1 MATAANRPKTR
12 PRRTTDEDYA
22 LRRIKCLIYG
32 PAGQGKTHFLG
43 TASMDERT
51 APILILDFEGG
62 VLSTLEGLPGY
73 KETWDYMQI
82 RSWADYNKAF
92 ERLDKNEEGFRCVA
106 VDSISETHK
115 FALYNI
121 IEKEEDRRKNPDLIE
136 QGDYGTA
143 SVQINRLVRSFRDLP
158 MHVFFTA
165 HAKDET
171 DPREGLVKKPMMAGR
186 VAEEVPG
193 MMEVVGY
200 LAWTEDEE
208 GEMKRTL
215 LLQNWPKV
223 RVKVRTPWGK
233 EAPDEIY
240 DPTVTTLLDTLFYEE

>member
-1 MATAANRPKTR
+1 MV
-12 PRRTTDEDYA
+12 
-22 LRRIKCLIYG
+22 YG
-32 PAGQGKTHFLG
+32 PAGQGKTYFLG
-43 TASMDERT
+43 TASFDPRT
-51 APILILDFEGG
+51 TPILILDFEGG
-62 VLSTLEGLPGY
+62 VLSTLEGLPGEN
-73 KETWDYMQI
+73 ETWFHMQI
-82 RSWADYNKAF
+82 RSWQDYNKAF
-92 ERLDKNEEGFRCVA
+92 DRLDKNEEGFKAVA
-106 VDSISETHK
+106 IDSMSETHK
-115 FALYNI
+115 FALFNI
-121 IEKEEDRRKNPDLIE
+121 IEKEEDRRKNPDLVE

-158 MHVFFTA
+158 MHVFMTA

-208 GEMKRTL
+208 GAMRRTL

-233 EAPDEIY
+233 TAPDEIY
-240 DPTVTTLLDTLFYEE
+240 DPTVTTLLDTLYYEE

>member
-1 MATAANRPKTR
+1 M
-12 PRRTTDEDYA
+12 
-22 LRRIKCLIYG
+22 
-32 PAGQGKTHFLG
+32 
-43 TASMDERT
+43 
-51 APILILDFEGG
+51 LILDFEGG
-62 VLSTLEGLPGY
+62 VLTTLEGMPGRG
-73 KETWDYMQI
+73 ETWDVVQV
-82 RSWADYNKAF
+82 RSWDDYNVQF
-92 ERLDKNEEGFRCVA
+92 DRLYKNEEGWKCVA
-106 VDSISETHK
+106 VDSLSETHK

-121 IEKEEDRRKNPDLIE
+121 LEKEEDRRKNPDLIE

-143 SVQINRLVRSFRDLP
+143 GVQINRLVRAFRDLP
-158 MHVFFTA
+158 LHVFFTA

-193 MMEVVGY
+193 MMEMVGY

-208 GEMKRTL
+208 GAMRRTL

-223 RVKVRTPWGK
+223 RVKVRTPWGV

-240 DPTVTTLLDTLFYEE
+240 DPTVTSILDVLKYER

>member
-1 MATAANRPKTR
+1 
-12 PRRTTDEDYA
+12 
-22 LRRIKCLIYG
+22 
-32 PAGQGKTHFLG
+32 
-43 TASMDERT
+43 MDERT